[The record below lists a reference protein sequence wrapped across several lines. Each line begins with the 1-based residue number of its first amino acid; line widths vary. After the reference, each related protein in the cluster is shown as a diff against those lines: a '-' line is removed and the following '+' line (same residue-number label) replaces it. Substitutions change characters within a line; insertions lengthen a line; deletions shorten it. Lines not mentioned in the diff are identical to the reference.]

1 MKKILIT
8 LTVLFAVIDIMAQE
22 HLSFKGI
29 PIEGSM
35 TEFCQKLKS
44 KGFTSIGRENN
55 ITLFSGD
62 FTGRQATVGVTAT
75 DDGKNVFAVVVLF
88 DPSGEWNTL
97 VNTYDYYKDLYTR
110 KYGKPTISKENN
122 PAHLD
127 SNTALMAEVHQGTV
141 VYGISTTQWRTVSD
155 SKNLLYFFE
164 SSLTP
169 NTFWVNLR
177 ETDLSEGAPVLK
189 LSIANGETY
198 HGNATKEFKPA
209 QPFRFMGVK
218 G

>member
-44 KGFTSIGRENN
+44 KGFTSVGH
-55 ITLFSGD
+55 
-62 FTGRQATVGVTAT
+62 RQFRCEPERGVTAT

-141 VYGISTTQWRTVSD
+141 VYGSAWEVTGGDIQ
-155 SKNLLYFFE
+155 
-164 SSLTP
+164 
-169 NTFWVNLR
+169 
-177 ETDLSEGAPVLK
+177 
-189 LSIANGETY
+189 LSIE
-198 HGNATKEFKPA
+198 KSS
-209 QPFRFMGVK
+209 GVYEGMVMIRYRDSQNIEAK
-218 G
+218 IQNDLDDI

>member
-1 MKKILIT
+1 MISMKKILIT

-110 KYGKPTISKENN
+110 KYGKPTISKEN
-122 PAHLD
+122 
-127 SNTALMAEVHQGTV
+127 
-141 VYGISTTQWRTVSD
+141 
-155 SKNLLYFFE
+155 
-164 SSLTP
+164 
-169 NTFWVNLR
+169 
-177 ETDLSEGAPVLK
+177 
-189 LSIANGETY
+189 
-198 HGNATKEFKPA
+198 KPC
-209 QPFRFMGVK
+209 PFRFQYRFNG
-218 G
+218 GSASGNGCIW